1 MPYLIFNVFT
11 DDSIILYRLIGVG
24 TSVKKSVALA
34 QLHMDKQSMDAI
46 RHKITLHGHPLTENN
61 RTVNTTLML
70 SRKEVD
76 GRWTSDSESGRETDF
91 PGHQNNNVFGY
102 VIEKVK
108 ENEPIND
115 QSYQMGWVNN

>member
-1 MPYLIFNVFT
+1 MPYFIYNVFT

-24 TSVKKSVALA
+24 TSVKKSVSLA
-34 QLHMDKQSMDAI
+34 QQHMDKQDMDAI

-70 SRKEVD
+70 SRKEVVD
-76 GRWTSDSESGRETDF
+76 RWTSDRETDDKS
-91 PGHQNNNVFGY
+91 HQNNDVFGY

-108 ENEPIND
+108 ENEPIDD
-115 QSYQMGWVNN
+115 QSYQMGWM